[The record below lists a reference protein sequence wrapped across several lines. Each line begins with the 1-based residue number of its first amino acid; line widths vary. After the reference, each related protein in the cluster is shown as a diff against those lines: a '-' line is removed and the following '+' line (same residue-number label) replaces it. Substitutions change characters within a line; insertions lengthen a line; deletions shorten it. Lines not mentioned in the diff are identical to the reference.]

1 LIFKINKNQLTL
13 DENWIGML
21 ENHVVP
27 HVVDVHGLSMWLL
40 IKIFH
45 QLHRRAIN
53 FELIKRPESF
63 VVYNVFDVVVVELLM
78 QNLTQ
83 EYPKFI

>member
-1 LIFKINKNQLTL
+1 MI
-13 DENWIGML
+13 
-21 ENHVVP
+21 H

-53 FELIKRPESF
+53 FELIKLPESF

-83 EYPKFI
+83 EYPKFIEIKKRIKTKNNKLLQAARRN